1 MGSADFIV
9 IGGGIAGLSAAAR
22 LARHGRTVVLEAE
35 ETVGTHSSGRSATMV
50 HYGIGDSIVRG
61 LTAWSRGFF
70 EAPPA
75 GFADHPVGKVTPA
88 LFVATEDM
96 LETLTRLRTEMDR
109 FSRRIV
115 TVDEAGMLA
124 LCPVLKTGPGA
135 LVAGLV
141 DPEALRLDPHALL
154 QGYLRM
160 IRSSRGEV
168 LTGRRIAA
176 IRQRSGDWQVATE
189 GGERWTAP
197 VVVNAAGAW
206 ADAVAA
212 LAGVRPLGLKPLRR
226 TIIVF
231 DPPQGLD
238 ARGWPFVK
246 TAADAFY
253 MLPEAGRLLA
263 SPTDEVESDACD
275 AQPEEYDRAL
285 AAWRVE
291 EFTVMKVERIAHSW
305 AGLRTFTGDRAPAAG
320 FAPDAPGFFWLA
332 GQGGFGLQTAPAMAA
347 AAEALITGGL
357 WPDGLAQL
365 AVSPE
370 ALRPDRLH

>member
-1 MGSADFIV
+1 
-9 IGGGIAGLSAAAR
+9 
-22 LARHGRTVVLEAE
+22 
-35 ETVGTHSSGRSATMV
+35 
-50 HYGIGDSIVRG
+50 
-61 LTAWSRGFF
+61 
-70 EAPPA
+70 
-75 GFADHPVGKVTPA
+75 
-88 LFVATEDM
+88 
-96 LETLTRLRTEMDR
+96 
-109 FSRRIV
+109 
-115 TVDEAGMLA
+115 
-124 LCPVLKTGPGA
+124 
-135 LVAGLV
+135 
-141 DPEALRLDPHALL
+141 
-154 QGYLRM
+154 M
-160 IRSSRGEV
+160 IRSTGGEV

-189 GGERWTAP
+189 GGEHWTAP
-197 VVVNAAGAW
+197 VLVNASGAW

-231 DPPQGLD
+231 DPPQSLD

-253 MLPEAGRLLA
+253 MLPEGGRLLA

-275 AQPEEYDRAL
+275 AQPEDYDRAL

-291 EFTVMKVERIAHSW
+291 EFTAMKVERIAHSW
-305 AGLRTFTGDRAPAAG
+305 AGLRTFTGDRVPAAG

-332 GQGGFGLQTAPAMAA
+332 GQGGFGLQTAPGMAA
-347 AAEALITGGL
+347 AAEALITGGP